1 MRPMISYFIWV
12 YINFCKFLQ
21 DQIGWRS
28 KARRMLIY
36 ASDVDYHFA
45 GDGKVP
51 VYLAAEP

>member
-1 MRPMISYFIWV
+1 MRPTISYFIWV
-12 YINFCKFLQ
+12 YINFCNFLQ